1 MPPLSRDRIITTAV
15 AMADRDGFE
24 GVTLRRI
31 AAELGVHVTSLYN
44 HVPTRDAVTDGI
56 VERLIEEAK
65 LPTSPVPWEEWVRS
79 FFTALGTMATTHPGA
94 FTALERR
101 PVQGPRAAASFEV
114 ALEAFTRAGLAPED
128 AYGAVKTVSL
138 TSLAVALER
147 GMATRGE
154 MSETDIEDA
163 PARGVPGDPPRRRR
177 RGPRGGLVLQP
188 RDVGLG
194 AASPG
199 TPPPAAPG
207 TLRPGVRPPATPSPW

>member
-1 MPPLSRDRIITTAV
+1 
-15 AMADRDGFE
+15 MADRDGFG

-56 VERLIEEAK
+56 IERLIEEAK

-79 FFTALGTMATTHPGA
+79 FFTAMGTMATTHPGA
-94 FTALERR
+94 FAALQRR

-128 AYGAVKTVSL
+128 AYGAVKAVSL

-147 GMATRGE
+147 GMATGGRCRRPP
-154 MSETDIEDA
+154 SRIS
-163 PARGVPGDPPRRRR
+163 RPRRSRR
-177 RGPRGGLVLQP
+177 SG
-188 RDVGLG
+188 
-194 AASPG
+194 ASPASR
-199 TPPPAAPG
+199 TPR
-207 TLRPGVRPPATPSPW
+207 RPGPSAWRPWSRGCERRYAATDGPEGR

>member
-1 MPPLSRDRIITTAV
+1 
-15 AMADRDGFE
+15 MADRDGFE

-56 VERLIEEAK
+56 IERLIEEAK

-79 FFTALGTMATTHPGA
+79 FFAALGTMATTHPGA
-94 FTALERR
+94 FSALERR

-114 ALEAFTRAGLAPED
+114 ALDAFSRAGLAPED

-154 MSETDIEDA
+154 ASETAIEDLPPEA
-163 PARGVPGDPPRRRR
+163 FPEIRRVAGVADPEAAWSFSLETLVSGLRAQVRRHRR
-177 RGPRGGLVLQP
+177 P
-188 RDVGLG
+188 
-194 AASPG
+194 
-199 TPPPAAPG
+199 
-207 TLRPGVRPPATPSPW
+207 